1 VEKTLLNEEDASL
14 DSIWWRDLRKVCEGK
29 SGVKWF
35 YNGVSWRVGV
45 GDKIRFWKD
54 DWVEGQC
61 LASLC

>member
-1 VEKTLLNEEDASL
+1 MEKTLLNEEDASL

-45 GDKIRFWKD
+45 II
-54 DWVEGQC
+54 V
-61 LASLC
+61 